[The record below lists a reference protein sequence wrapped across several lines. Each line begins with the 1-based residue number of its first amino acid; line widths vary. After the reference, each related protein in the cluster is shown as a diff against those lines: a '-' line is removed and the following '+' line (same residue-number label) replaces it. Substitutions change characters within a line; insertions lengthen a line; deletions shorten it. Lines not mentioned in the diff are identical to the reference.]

1 MSNKLRILVGPEQRL
16 RIVKLLKCTVSDG
29 NMHIETDGGN
39 FYRSLKYFPTDK
51 KGWVEKIEINRTEAA
66 RLKELEIA
74 MGLPPTRRFNKK
86 TWLLPQPNFAIMKPR
101 SAHVVSAAWNH
112 VNYAASFPFDY
123 EDAINGGIVF
133 G

>member
-1 MSNKLRILVGPEQRL
+1 MNKLGILVGPEQRL
-16 RIVKLLKCTVSDG
+16 RIVKLISVSCSEG

-51 KGWVEKIEINRTEAA
+51 KGWVEKTEFSRKDYV
-66 RLKELEIA
+66 RLKELELA
-74 MGLPPTRRFNKK
+74 LGEAKPLRCFNKR

-101 SAHVVSAAWNH
+101 SAMVVAAAWNH
-112 VNYAASFPFDY
+112 VNYNTNFPYDY
-123 EDAINGGIVF
+123 ADAVDGGIVF